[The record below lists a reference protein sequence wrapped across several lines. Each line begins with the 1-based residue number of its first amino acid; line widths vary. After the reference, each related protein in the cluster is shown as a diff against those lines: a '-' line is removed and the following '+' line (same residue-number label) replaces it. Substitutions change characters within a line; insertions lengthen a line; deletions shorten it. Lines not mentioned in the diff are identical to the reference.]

1 MTFAHMS
8 IAPIA
13 ASLTPAQQASNN
25 VFHQSLI
32 IAELNISVWTGRKL
46 DKQATREVTT
56 ANNADANVG
65 SFHKK
70 LLGDC
75 AELVA
80 IQKHAANVR
89 NWHYEQTSLWGDLG
103 QRTLPTSRFPIYYE
117 GITQHQAE
125 FDKLKETFL
134 AAYSWAQAEDRV
146 TLKAQ
151 LGSLYRE
158 PDYPSVETLRTK
170 FSFGHS
176 QQPMPVAGHWQ
187 LDMINEHNQ
196 ILAESFANT
205 YNARLDATMKEVWQ
219 RTYDAMS
226 KMSERLD
233 YTGGDVKDKKV
244 FRDSL
249 VYNLRD
255 LLTLLDAFNVE
266 GDHRMA
272 AMRDGLE
279 AALDGVSPDALRE
292 DDHLR
297 RDTKAKVDA
306 ILSNLSW

>member
-1 MTFAHMS
+1 MTLT
-8 IAPIA
+8 PIA
-13 ASLTPAQQASNN
+13 GSLTAAQTVANN

-56 ANNADANVG
+56 SNNADANVG
-65 SFHKK
+65 AFHKK

-75 AELVA
+75 PELIAV
-80 IQKHAANVR
+80 QKHAANVR
-89 NWHYEQTSLWGDLG
+89 NWHYEQTSVWGALG
-103 QRTLPTSRFPIYYE
+103 QRTLPNALFPKYYE
-117 GITQHQAE
+117 ELTALEAE
-125 FDKLKETFL
+125 FTTLTETFL
-134 AAYSWAQAEDRV
+134 TAYSWAQTEARA
-146 TLKAQ
+146 K
-151 LGSLYRE
+151 LGSLYRDS
-158 PDYPSVETLRTK
+158 DYPTTDALRSK

-176 QQPMPVAGHWQ
+176 QQPMPTAGHWQ

-196 ILAESFANT
+196 ILAESYAKT
-205 YNARLDATMKEVWQ
+205 YNERLDATMREVWQ

-266 GDHRMA
+266 NDHRMA
-272 AMRDGLE
+272 SMRNKLE
-279 AALDGVSPDALRE
+279 AALEGVSPDALRE

-306 ILSNLSW
+306 ILSTLSW

>member
-1 MTFAHMS
+1 MTFAHMT
-8 IAPIA
+8 IAPITA
-13 ASLTPAQQASNN
+13 TLTTAQTASNN
-25 VFHQSLI
+25 VFHQALI

-46 DKQATREVTT
+46 DKQATREVTV

-117 GITQHQAE
+117 GITGHLAE
-125 FDKLKETFL
+125 FDTLKEAFL
-134 AAYSWAQAEDRV
+134 SAYSWAQTEARA
-146 TLKAQ
+146 K
-151 LGSLYRE
+151 LGSLYRDS
-158 PDYPSVETLRTK
+158 DYPSVETLRSK

-279 AALDGVSPDALRE
+279 AAIDGVSPDALRE

-297 RDTKAKVDA
+297 RDTKQKVDA

>member
-13 ASLTPAQQASNN
+13 ATLTTAQQASNN
-25 VFHQSLI
+25 VFHQSLV

-46 DKQATREVTT
+46 DKQATQEVTT
-56 ANNADANVG
+56 ANNASPTVG
-65 SFHKK
+65 AFHKK

-103 QRTLPTSRFPIYYE
+103 QRTLPTSRFPMYYE
-117 GITQHQAE
+117 GITGHQAE
-125 FDKLKETFL
+125 FDKLKEVFL
-134 AAYSWAQAEDRV
+134 STYDHFCTWAQTEARA
-146 TLKAQ
+146 K

-158 PDYPSVETLRTK
+158 SDYPSVDTLRTK
-170 FSFGHS
+170 FAFSHS
-176 QQPMPVAGHWQ
+176 QQPMPVSGHWQ
-187 LDMINEHNQ
+187 LDMLNEHNQ
-196 ILAESFANT
+196 ILAQSFADT
-205 YNARLDATMKEVWQ
+205 YNARLDATMREVWQ

-233 YTGGDVKDKKV
+233 YVGGDAKDKKV

-266 GDHRMA
+266 GDHRMT

-297 RDTKAKVDA
+297 RDTKQKVDA
-306 ILSNLSW
+306 ILSTLSW